1 MKVWQYTLYL
11 RLPAPVSS
19 APTNARP
26 ARGLHPS
33 ANRTYRRIP
42 MLTHNEVRPGLP
54 SITGDL
60 PGPRACQI
68 IARDAR
74 VLSPSYTRPYPL
86 VVDRAQ
92 GAIVTDVDGNR
103 FLDFNAGI
111 AVVAAGHCH
120 PHVVRAI
127 QQQAERLI
135 HMSGTDF
142 YYENMVQLAESLARL
157 APGDQPRRVYFG
169 NSGTEA
175 VEAALKLARYHTGR
189 GQFIAFLGC
198 FHGRTL
204 GSLALTSRRPVQ
216 RAGFGPFM
224 PGVHHVP
231 YPYCYRCPYGKSPDT
246 CGVECARAIEEQLL
260 KTILP
265 AHETAAIVIE
275 PVQGE
280 AGYIVPPRKFFDE
293 LTCIARRHDILLI
306 FDEVQSGMGRTGRMW
321 AAEHFD
327 ANPDI
332 LAVAKGIAGGMPLG
346 AMVADA
352 EVMNW
357 PPGSH
362 ASTFGG
368 NPVSVAA
375 SLATIELLERDL
387 IRNAADMGE
396 YLRNRMD
403 SWPSRFRTVG
413 DVRGLG
419 LMIGIELVRDQRTK
433 EKAPDERD
441 AILRMAF
448 ERGLLILGA
457 GDSTI
462 RLSPPLTITRDH
474 ADYAMDVLEECLAAT
489 DHLPN

>member
-1 MKVWQYTLYL
+1 
-11 RLPAPVSS
+11 
-19 APTNARP
+19 
-26 ARGLHPS
+26 
-33 ANRTYRRIP
+33 
-42 MLTHNEVRPGLP
+42 MLTLDAVRPGLP
-54 SITGDL
+54 SLTGPV
-60 PGPRACQI
+60 PGPRASEI

-74 VLSPSYTRPYPL
+74 VLSPSYTRVYPL
-86 VVDRAQ
+86 VVDRAE

-120 PHVVRAI
+120 PKVVHAI
-127 QQQAERLI
+127 QGQAERLI

-142 YYENMVQLAESLARL
+142 YYENMVELAETLARL

-175 VEAALKLARYHTGR
+175 IEAALKLARYHSGR
-189 GQFIAFLGC
+189 DKFVAFFGC

-231 YPYCYRCPYGKSPDT
+231 YPYCYRCPYGKTPDG
-246 CGVECARAIEEQLL
+246 CGVECAKAIEEQLF

-265 AHETAAIVIE
+265 ARETAAIVIE

-293 LTCIARRHDILLI
+293 LHEIARRHGVLLI
-306 FDEVQSGMGRTGRMW
+306 FDEVQSGMGRTGKMW

-332 LAVAKGIAGGMPLG
+332 LAVAKGIASGMPLG
-346 AMVADA
+346 AMIADA
-352 EVMNW
+352 QIMDW

-368 NPVSVAA
+368 NPLCIAA
-375 SLATIELLERDL
+375 SLATIELLESEL
-387 IRNAADMGE
+387 IDNASRVGAHM
-396 YLRNRMD
+396 RARMD
-403 SWPSRFRTVG
+403 TWPARFPTVG
-413 DVRGLG
+413 EVRGLG
-419 LMIGIELVRDQRTK
+419 LMIGIELVRDQQTK
-433 EKAPDERD
+433 EKAGHLRD
-441 AILRMAF
+441 AVIGMAF

-457 GDSTI
+457 GDNTI
-462 RLSPPLTITRDH
+462 RLSPPLTITRDQ
-474 ADYAMDVLEECLAAT
+474 ADYAMDVLEDSICRAAT
-489 DHLPN
+489 NC